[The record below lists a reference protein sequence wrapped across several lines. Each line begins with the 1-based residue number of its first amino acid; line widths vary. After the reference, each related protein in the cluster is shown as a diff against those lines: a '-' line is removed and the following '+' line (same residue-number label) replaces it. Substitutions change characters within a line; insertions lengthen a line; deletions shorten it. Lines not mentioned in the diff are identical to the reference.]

1 MLSLEYCQGKW
12 FLLGLRK
19 LLFILLINKISELK
33 SLEFTEMFREE
44 KREAV
49 TNPVKK
55 LEKDLQNVEREI
67 TELQG

>member
-1 MLSLEYCQGKW
+1 
-12 FLLGLRK
+12 
-19 LLFILLINKISELK
+19 
-33 SLEFTEMFREE
+33 MFREE
-44 KREAV
+44 KREAD